1 METTTEQE
9 QITPEEKKGINI
21 KFIIIL
27 VALVVAGGGYGAYK
41 YMHSLEHEITDDA
54 QIESKITPVIPKVS
68 GYISKV
74 LVEDN
79 QYVKKGDTLIIL
91 DNSEYTLKLQQAEDA
106 LGQAQGQLAVA
117 NAGVNTAGAGI
128 GVTEAGAIAANT
140 TIETANANVKT
151 VQANV
156 EAAKVQVWRTAND
169 FERYNKLYQNKS
181 ITKQQYEQALAAKE
195 TAEKQLRVVQEQ
207 LNVAKTQLASTAKQA
222 AATSKQVDTSK
233 AQAEA
238 SKAQITVAN
247 SAIKQQQT
255 NIENAKLYLSYTYI
269 IAAED
274 GQVSKVNLQ
283 AGQLVQAGQSL
294 FNIVKTNGL
303 WVVANYKETQ
313 LNEIREGQKAIIKV
327 DAFPGHEFE
336 ATVTSI
342 SPATGAKFA
351 LLPPDNASGN
361 FVKTVQRVP
370 IKLVF
375 SNPND
380 EMMKLLRPGMNV
392 ETDILLK
399 SGTSK

>member
-1 METTTEQE
+1 MGDPNDLDYDVMESENIVIENQSSDE
-9 QITPEEKKGINI
+9 SLLQRKDILSVEKQKEIAEE
-21 KFIIIL
+21 
-27 VALVVAGGGYGAYK
+27 
-41 YMHSLEHEITDDA
+41 
-54 QIESKITPVIPKVS
+54 
-68 GYISKV
+68 
-74 LVEDN
+74 
-79 QYVKKGDTLIIL
+79 
-91 DNSEYTLKLQQAEDA
+91 
-106 LGQAQGQLAVA
+106 
-117 NAGVNTAGAGI
+117 
-128 GVTEAGAIAANT
+128 AI
-140 TIETANANVKT
+140 
-151 VQANV
+151 
-156 EAAKVQVWRTAND
+156 RTA
-169 FERYNKLYQNKS
+169 K
-181 ITKQQYEQALAAKE
+181 AAKE

-207 LNVAKTQLASTAKQA
+207 LNVAKAQLASTAKQA
-222 AATSKQVDTSK
+222 AATAKQIDTSK

-247 SAIKQQQT
+247 STIKQQQT

-274 GQVSKVNLQ
+274 GQISKVNLQ
-283 AGQLVQAGQSL
+283 PGQLVQAGQSL

-380 EMMKLLRPGMNV
+380 END
-392 ETDILLK
+392 EII
-399 SGTSK
+399 TSRDECRNRHFIKVRKI

>member
-1 METTTEQE
+1 MVRANQRVKDFQNFLDNGIIARNDFLRAKLQASNV
-9 QITPEEKKGINI
+9 QIAIEEATNNYVN
-21 KFIIIL
+21 L
-27 VALVVAGGGYGAYK
+27 NYRL
-41 YMHSLEHEITDDA
+41 
-54 QIESKITPVIPKVS
+54 
-68 GYISKV
+68 KV
-74 LVEDN
+74 LMGDPNDLDYDVMESENIVIENQSSDESLLQRKDILSVEK
-79 QYVKKGDTLIIL
+79 QKEI
-91 DNSEYTLKLQQAEDA
+91 AE
-106 LGQAQGQLAVA
+106 
-117 NAGVNTAGAGI
+117 
-128 GVTEAGAIAANT
+128 EAI
-140 TIETANANVKT
+140 
-151 VQANV
+151 
-156 EAAKVQVWRTAND
+156 RTA
-169 FERYNKLYQNKS
+169 K
-181 ITKQQYEQALAAKE
+181 AAKE

-207 LNVAKTQLASTAKQA
+207 LNVAKAQLASTAKQA
-222 AATSKQVDTSK
+222 AATAKQIDTSK

-247 SAIKQQQT
+247 STIKQQQT

-274 GQVSKVNLQ
+274 GQISKVNLQ
-283 AGQLVQAGQSL
+283 PGQLVQAGQSL

-380 EMMKLLRPGMNV
+380 END
-392 ETDILLK
+392 EII
-399 SGTSK
+399 TSRDECRNRHFIKVRKI

>member
-1 METTTEQE
+1 METTEQE
-9 QITPEEKKGINI
+9 KITPEEKKGINI
-21 KFIIIL
+21 KFIIVLAVL
-27 VALVVAGGGYGAYK
+27 VIAGGGYGAYK

-68 GYISKV
+68 GYISKI

-79 QYVKKGDTLIIL
+79 EYVKKGDTLVVL
-91 DNSEYTLKLQQAEDA
+91 DNSEYALKLQQAEDA
-106 LGQAQGQLAVA
+106 LAQAKSQLAVA
-117 NAGVNTAGAGI
+117 NAGVVTADASI
-128 GVTEAGAIAANT
+128 GVTEAGAVAATT
-140 TIETANANVKT
+140 TIETAQASVNTA
-151 VQANV
+151 QANV
-156 EAAKVQVWRTAND
+156 EAAKVQVWRTKND
-169 FERYNKLYQNKS
+169 YERYNKLFNNQS

-195 TAEKQLRVVQEQ
+195 AAEKQLRIVQEQ
-207 LNVAKTQLASTAKQA
+207 LNVSKAQLASTAKQA
-222 AATSKQVDTSK
+222 AATAKQVNTSK
-233 AQAEA
+233 AQAVA
-238 SKAQITVAN
+238 SNAQIDVAQA
-247 SAIKQQQT
+247 AIKQQQT
-255 NIENAKLYLSYTYI
+255 NVENAKLFLSYTYI

-274 GQVSKVNLQ
+274 GQVSKINLQ
-283 AGQLVQAGQSL
+283 NGQLVQAGQSL
-294 FNIVKTNGL
+294 FNIVKSSDL

-313 LNEIREGQKAIIKV
+313 LNEIRIGQKAEIKV
-327 DAFPGHEFE
+327 DAFPGHKFE

-375 SNPND
+375 SNPKD

-392 ETDILLK
+392 EADILLK

>member
-1 METTTEQE
+1 METTE
-9 QITPEEKKGINI
+9 QITPEEKKGISM

-27 VALVVAGGGYGAYK
+27 AVLVIAGGGYGAYK

-79 QYVKKGDTLIIL
+79 QYVKKGDTLVIL
-91 DNSEYTLKLQQAEDA
+91 DNSEFVLKLQQAEDA
-106 LGQAQGQLAVA
+106 LGQAKGQLAVA
-117 NAGVNTAGAGI
+117 NAGVNTAGAGV
-128 GVTEAGAIAANT
+128 GVTEAGAVAAQT
-140 TIETANANVKT
+140 TIETAQANVKT
-151 VQANV
+151 AQANV

-169 FERYNKLYQNKS
+169 YERYHQLFLKQS
-181 ITKQQYEQALAAKE
+181 ITKQQHEQSLAAKE
-195 TAEKQLRVVQEQ
+195 TAEKQLRIVQEQ
-207 LNVAKTQLASTAKQA
+207 LNVAKAQLASTAKQA
-222 AATSKQVDTSK
+222 AATAKQVDTSK

-247 SAIKQQQT
+247 SSMKQQLT

-269 IAAED
+269 LAAED
-274 GQVSKVNLQ
+274 GQVSKINLQ
-283 AGQLVQAGQSL
+283 SGQLVQAGQSL
-294 FNIVKTNGL
+294 FNIVKTQGL

-313 LNEIREGQKAIIKV
+313 LNKIREGQKAIIKV

-361 FVKTVQRVP
+361 FVKTVQRIPV
-370 IKLVF
+370 KLVF

-392 ETDILLK
+392 ETDILLN
-399 SGTSK
+399 SVSSK

>member
-1 METTTEQE
+1 
-9 QITPEEKKGINI
+9 
-21 KFIIIL
+21 
-27 VALVVAGGGYGAYK
+27 
-41 YMHSLEHEITDDA
+41 MHSLEHEITDDA

-68 GYISKV
+68 GYIAKI

-79 QYVKKGDTLIIL
+79 QMVKKGDTLVIL
-91 DNSEYTLKLQQAEDA
+91 DNSEYALKLQQAEDA
-106 LGQAQGQLAVA
+106 LAQAQGQLAVA
-117 NAGVNTAGAGI
+117 NAGVTTAGAGI
-128 GVTEAGAIAANT
+128 GVTQAGAVAANT
-140 TIETANANVKT
+140 TIETAQANVKT
-151 VQANV
+151 AQANV
-156 EAAKVQVWRTAND
+156 EASKVQVWRTAND
-169 FERYNKLYQNKS
+169 FDRYNKLYQNKS

-195 TAEKQLRVVQEQ
+195 TAEKQLRIVQEQ
-207 LNVAKTQLASTAKQA
+207 LNVAKSQAASTAKQA
-222 AATSKQVDTSK
+222 VATAKQVDTSK

-247 SAIKQQQT
+247 STIKQQQT
-255 NIENAKLYLSYTYI
+255 NIDNAKLYLSYTYI

-283 AGQLVQAGQSL
+283 NGQLVQAGQSL
-294 FNIVKTNGL
+294 FNIVKTNNL

-361 FVKTVQRVP
+361 FVKTVQRIP

-399 SGTSK
+399 SATTK